1 MQCKRDRLLL
11 LMQWYYLSASF
22 CWLLVWCVLTKL
34 IKDQISLCMFYV
46 ASGTAFITD
55 QESYTYER
63 STRIKMAESCSL
75 LLIIGCR
82 VNKGWRMRIEG
93 PIPPQQWVLSVQ
105 QLAGTALQVAHVF
118 LQSFAVWTLPVCCC
132 REVVIRMFFN
142 TNASRGTR
150 SSRVIIF
157 PLCRAHLLLS
167 SFYPL
172 FFCFDL
178 ILPFLWLGDNVGQSL
193 T

>member
-1 MQCKRDRLLL
+1 MVC
-11 LMQWYYLSASF
+11 
-22 CWLLVWCVLTKL
+22 CVLTKL
-34 IKDQISLCMFYV
+34 IKDQIFICMFHV
-46 ASGTAFITD
+46 ASETAFIID
-55 QESYTYER
+55 QESYTQ
-63 STRIKMAESCSL
+63 IKMAVSCSL

-82 VNKGWRMRIEG
+82 VNKRWRMRFEG
-93 PIPPQQWVLSVQ
+93 PITPQQWVLSVQ

-118 LQSFAVWTLPVCCC
+118 LQSFAVWTLPFCCC

-157 PLCRAHLLLS
+157 PLCRAHLCLS

-178 ILPFLWLGDNVGQSL
+178 ILPLL
-193 T
+193 